1 MLHGCVISAAAMS
14 LHYEKELT
22 MRTILSAINRA
33 KTLATGAL
41 MAGLLFGAGTVSAAP
56 VIGAQLFWN
65 GGDVTVTVQNSTAG
79 FLSEL
84 RLYSTSPDIFIA
96 YNAPN
101 GNPAGTFVTLT
112 AAQLDVD
119 HNIGDELVFGIRVTN
134 NGNVFKLGPGGRN
147 ADGVIHG
154 AIDNL
159 GGGVLRV
166 GFEDL
171 FGGGDRDYDDNVF
184 DFRGGVRTNAVPEP
198 GSLALVGL
206 ALLGA
211 AAVRRRPAVT
221 G

>member
-1 MLHGCVISAAAMS
+1 MKSIRWVLM
-14 LHYEKELT
+14 
-22 MRTILSAINRA
+22 RA
-33 KTLATGAL
+33 KSVASGVL
-41 MAGLLFGAGTVSAAP
+41 MAGLLATAGTVSAAP
-56 VIGAQLFWN
+56 VVGAQLFWQ
-65 GGDVTVTVQNSTAG
+65 GGDVTVTVQSSTAG

-84 RLYSTSPDIFIA
+84 RLYSTAPDIFIA
-96 YNAPN
+96 FNAPN

-134 NGNVFKLGPGGRN
+134 TGNVFKLGPGGRN

-184 DFRGGVRTNAVPEP
+184 DFRGGVSSSAVPEP

-211 AAVRRRPAVT
+211 AAARRRVASKV
-221 G
+221 

>member
-1 MLHGCVISAAAMS
+1 MKTIRWAM
-14 LHYEKELT
+14 
-22 MRTILSAINRA
+22 NRA
-33 KTLATGAL
+33 KTMASGVLV
-41 MAGLLFGAGTVSAAP
+41 AGLLSAAGTVSAAP
-56 VIGAQLFWN
+56 VLGAQLFWN
-65 GGDVTVTVQNSTAG
+65 GGDVTVTVHSSSAG

-84 RLYSTSPDIFIA
+84 RLYSTAPDIFVA

-119 HNIGDELVFGIRVTN
+119 HNIGDELVFGIFVTDT
-134 NGNVFKLGPGGRN
+134 GRTFKLGPAGRN

-184 DFRGGVRTNAVPEP
+184 DFRGGVRSNAVPEP
-198 GSLALVGL
+198 GSLALAGL
-206 ALLGA
+206 ALLGLA
-211 AAVRRRPAVT
+211 AARRRAVAKH
-221 G
+221 

>member
-1 MLHGCVISAAAMS
+1 
-14 LHYEKELT
+14 
-22 MRTILSAINRA
+22 
-33 KTLATGAL
+33 
-41 MAGLLFGAGTVSAAP
+41 MAGLLSVAGTASAAP
-56 VIGAQLFWN
+56 VLGAQLFWN
-65 GGDVTVTVQNSTAG
+65 GGDVTVTVQSSSAG

-84 RLYSTSPDIFIA
+84 RLYSTAPDIFVA
-96 YNAPN
+96 FNAPN

-119 HNIGDELVFGIRVTN
+119 HNIGDELIFGIRVTN
-134 NGNVFKLGPGGRN
+134 TGDVFKLGPGGRN
-147 ADGVIHG
+147 ADGQIHG
-154 AIDNL
+154 AINDL

-198 GSLALVGL
+198 GSLALAGL

-211 AAVRRRPAVT
+211 AAARRRTAVK

>member
-1 MLHGCVISAAAMS
+1 MQQVMS
-14 LHYEKELT
+14 
-22 MRTILSAINRA
+22 RA
-33 KTLATGAL
+33 KSLAAGAL
-41 MAGLLFGAGTVSAAP
+41 MASLLSTAGTASAAP

-84 RLYSTSPDIFIA
+84 RLYSTAPDIFIA
-96 YNAPN
+96 FNAPN
-101 GNPAGTFVTLT
+101 GNPAGTLVTLT

-119 HNIGDELVFGIRVTN
+119 HDVGDELIFGIRVTN
-134 NGNVFKLGPGGRN
+134 TGNVFKLGPGGRN
-147 ADGVIHG
+147 ADGQIHG
-154 AIDNL
+154 AINDL

-166 GFEDL
+166 GFEDI

-198 GSLALVGL
+198 GSLALAGL

-211 AAVRRRPAVT
+211 AAARRRTAVK

>member
-1 MLHGCVISAAAMS
+1 MKTIRWAMNQAKS
-14 LHYEKELT
+14 LASGVLV
-22 MRTILSAINRA
+22 
-33 KTLATGAL
+33 
-41 MAGLLFGAGTVSAAP
+41 AGLLSAAGTVSAAP

-65 GGDVTVTVQNSTAG
+65 GGDVTVTVQSSSAG

-84 RLYSTSPDIFIA
+84 RLYSTAPDIFIA

-119 HNIGDELVFGIRVTN
+119 HDVGDELVFGIRVTN
-134 NGNVFKLGPGGRN
+134 TGNVFKLGPAGRN

-171 FGGGDRDYDDNVF
+171 FGGGDRDYNDNVF
-184 DFRGGVRTNAVPEP
+184 DFRGGVRSNAVPEP
-198 GSLALVGL
+198 GSLALAGL
-206 ALLGA
+206 ALLGVA
-211 AAVRRRPAVT
+211 AARRRAVAKH
-221 G
+221 

>member
-1 MLHGCVISAAAMS
+1 
-14 LHYEKELT
+14 
-22 MRTILSAINRA
+22 MRTILSTMNRA

-41 MAGLLFGAGTVSAAP
+41 MAGLLCAAGTVSAAP

-65 GGDVTVTVQNSTAG
+65 GGDVTVTVQNATAG
-79 FLSEL
+79 FVSEL
-84 RLYSTSPDIFIA
+84 YLFSAAPDIFIA
-96 YNAPN
+96 FNHPTT
-101 GNPAGTFVTLT
+101 PAGTVVTLT
-112 AAQLDVD
+112 DAQLDVD
-119 HNIGDELVFGIRVTN
+119 HDIGDELVFGIFVTN
-134 NGNVFKLGPGGRN
+134 TGNTFKLGPAGRN

-184 DFRGGVRTNAVPEP
+184 DFRGGVRSNAVPEP
-198 GSLALVGL
+198 GSLALAGL

-211 AAVRRRPAVT
+211 AAVRRRSAVK